1 VTHTVARRSCR
12 ALEFTAINC
21 GVNRRSR
28 AADNAASSAKQQQ
41 QQQQQQQRL
50 RLAVWVF
57 CSDISNTFSGQDQ
70 DFLFVFEAT

>member
-1 VTHTVARRSCR
+1 VTHTVERRSCR

-41 QQQQQQQRL
+41 QQQQRL